1 MDLDVTVTRAT
12 FSAAGEMQAD
22 VNEVGP
28 EHVAESDLRR
38 AMRRALQMQ
47 LGPVVVPEGGSPLQ
61 TRRLA
66 GPGWETPIW
75 PSSAATRSPIAR
87 TSNSS
92 GAARTSLG
100 GAVDLLKLALAVAE
114 GRGEFAYL
122 CTGAP
127 VGVWEKPAACADL
140 LSPGSW
146 STEDLFARHARE
158 WRWLLAG
165 NQTARPVRLPSKLET
180 RAIASVPIHV
190 AEGGDW
196 ELRAV
201 GLAPV
206 GRGWTGFDQGWPRSQ
221 AQSLAE

>member
-1 MDLDVTVTRAT
+1 VTVTRAT

-28 EHVAESDLRR
+28 EHVAESNLRR

-47 LGPVVVPEGGSPLQ
+47 LGPVVVPEGGSHFKLDAWPGRLGDADLAVFGGNDVADRAYIELKWC
-61 TRRLA
+61 RRDKV
-66 GPGWETPIW
+66 WEVLW
-75 PSSAATRSPIAR
+75 
-87 TSNSS
+87 
-92 GAARTSLG
+92 
-100 GAVDLLKLALAVAE
+100 DLLKLALAVAE

-122 CTGAP
+122 RTGAP

-140 LSPGSW
+140 FSPGSW

-158 WRWLLAG
+158 WGWLLAG
-165 NQTARPVRLPSKLET
+165 NRPPGPCACRRSLRRVPSRQLPSTL
-180 RAIASVPIHV
+180 RRGA
-190 AEGGDW
+190 DW
-196 ELRAV
+196 ERRAV

-206 GRGWTGFDQGWPRSQ
+206 GRGWTSFDQGWPRSQ